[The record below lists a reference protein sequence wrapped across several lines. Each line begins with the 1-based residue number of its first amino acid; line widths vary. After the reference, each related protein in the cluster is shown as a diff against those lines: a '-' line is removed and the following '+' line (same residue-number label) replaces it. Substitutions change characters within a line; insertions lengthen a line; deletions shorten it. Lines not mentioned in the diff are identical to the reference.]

1 MDEAAASNPAVT
13 ATVGTSARSG
23 RGTPP
28 AGIADAAALDAVV
41 AVGQAEM
48 DGQGLMRLVGSW

>member
-1 MDEAAASNPAVT
+1 VAAALSRGASG
-13 ATVGTSARSG
+13 AGGGVGRSAA
-23 RGTPP
+23 
-28 AGIADAAALDAVV
+28 AGVADAAALDAVV